1 MTAKEYI
8 KLNAID
14 EALGSKDRYTQGH
27 ARRVA
32 LYAMRLARR
41 AGLSAE
47 ETGNIG
53 IGGMLHDVGKID
65 WSPRVFGK
73 ETLRQC
79 REMLD
84 EVHDHPSHGVS
95 LLRSMNFLTPV
106 LEYVYCH
113 HERIDGS
120 GYPRGLK
127 ADEIPLGAKI
137 IAVADCFD
145 AITTDRP
152 YQKRKSQA
160 EAFEILRKM
169 AGDHLCSDLVEIFIE
184 DIEASGMLTE

>member
-1 MTAKEYI
+1 MTATEYI

-14 EALGSKDRYTQGH
+14 EALGTKDRYTQGH

-32 LYAMRLARR
+32 LYAMRLARKV
-41 AGLSAE
+41 GLSSE

-53 IGGMLHDVGKID
+53 LGGMLHDVGKIG
-65 WSPRVFGK
+65 WSPRVFREK
-73 ETLRQC
+73 TLRQC

-84 EVHDHPSHGVS
+84 EVHRHPGRGVS
-95 LLRSMNFLTPV
+95 LLRSMNFLTPI

-127 ADEIPLGAKI
+127 DQEIPLGAKI

-152 YQKRKSQA
+152 YRKRKNQA
-160 EAFEILRKM
+160 EAFEMLRKM
-169 AGDHLCSDLVEIFIE
+169 AGGHLCSNLVEMFIE
-184 DIEASGMLTE
+184 DIEANGMLTD